1 MRLVYHLPLSPF
13 SRKIRLLLS
22 EKGLPFELCT
32 EDVWERRDQFLLI
45 NPTGEVPVLVERG
58 AIIADSTVISEYLEE
73 VYPTPFLI
81 GETPLAR
88 AETRRLAAWFDLK
101 FYREVT
107 RYIAYEKMVKRL
119 EYIGFLTS
127 RRNWL
132 AGSSLTCADL
142 AAGAQLSV
150 IDYLGDVPWCDH
162 SDAKNWY
169 ARLKSRPS
177 FQPLLEDSLPGV
189 RPSKIY
195 ADLDF

>member
-1 MRLVYHLPLSPF
+1 MIN
-13 SRKIRLLLS
+13 KINRN
-22 EKGLPFELCT
+22 CY
-32 EDVWERRDQFLLI
+32 LLI
-45 NPTGEVPVLVERG
+45 FSFITSILFAFDYNLSLESKYGQGTQVSPVNEKKTPGYIYSEHILDLNFNFNSGFYLYSQIEYSSPPIKGFNFTG
-58 AIIADSTVISEYLEE
+58 INNYH
-73 VYPTPFLI
+73 
-81 GETPLAR
+81 
-88 AETRRLAAWFDLK
+88 
-101 FYREVT
+101 
-107 RYIAYEKMVKRL
+107 L